1 MKSLR
6 TMSKLVL
13 VGGIAMSSLSIIPL
27 HTSAAS
33 VLATQTMNQE
43 SSYAAIFTEDD
54 YNKNVSVK
62 KGEIFAVQL
71 ENKYRSGNGFLAIDI
86 NDMIPFIKEDMDVP
100 SGSQR
105 FVFQADSVG
114 TTTLQ
119 IRQVTD
125 STEDIIFSLTVTVTE

>member
-125 STEDIIFSLTVTVTE
+125 STEDIIF

>member
-13 VGGIAMSSLSIIPL
+13 VGGIAMSGLSIIPL

>member
-125 STEDIIFSLTVTVTE
+125 STEDIIFLLTVTVTE